1 MYVVIGHEIIEK
13 TKIERMSLNEVKLT
27 MTKLL
32 KTRLDRDL
40 GNGEVSKDD
49 KEEVKR
55 LMDGLEIEGKKE
67 DSEEGGSRWR
77 RSC

>member
-1 MYVVIGHEIIEK
+1 M
-13 TKIERMSLNEVKLT
+13 
-27 MTKLL
+27 L

-77 RSC
+77 RSCW